1 MFYMESEEFEVSVT
15 LTTNVNKT
23 PLTQPVVHGL
33 PEHHGYV
40 PEVRVQS
47 LSSPDS
53 PKENK
58 IVFANLKNGFTVE
71 IKLRK

>member
-15 LTTNVNKT
+15 LTTQLNKT

-33 PEHHGYV
+33 PEHHSYV

-58 IVFANLKNGFTVE
+58 IAFANLKNGFSVE